1 MPLGRGERP
10 NPVTARYNP
19 VGVTLASSL
28 LFAIAIATA
37 VPSVA
42 HAQHDHGAVEHT
54 HHATWSASAALVAA
68 RFSTPSFV
76 GDYQGIAPAVHWTS
90 MRFAASIGAPL
101 YRITKNGA
109 TDYGPGDIVGSG
121 QLVLFGAHARAAGLA
136 LAVSAPTGSERDR
149 LGMGHVMV
157 MPAAWASYGIG
168 DAVVAASFGYGRAL
182 GAGGGHADHGGG
194 PLVDPMNF
202 SELTWSA
209 TGDLRLART
218 LSAGVKLVGAVALDD
233 AGKDRVT
240 GGARVTWGTGRVQ
253 TTAELQG
260 GFVGDPFEVRGVL
273 ASLVRF

>member
-1 MPLGRGERP
+1 M
-10 NPVTARYNP
+10 
-19 VGVTLASSL
+19 TLAPRL
-28 LFAIAIATA
+28 LFAIAIA
-37 VPSVA
+37 VSGVA
-42 HAQHDHGAVEHT
+42 HAQHDHGAVEHP
-54 HHATWSASAALVAA
+54 HHATWSASAALIAA

-76 GDYQGIAPAVHWTS
+76 GDYQGISPAAHWTS
-90 MRFAASIGAPL
+90 MRLAASIVAPL

-109 TDYGPGDIVGSG
+109 TDYGPGDVMAHG
-121 QLVLFGAHARAAGLA
+121 QLVLLGAHARAAGVA
-136 LAVSAPTGSERDR
+136 LAVSVPTGSERER

-157 MPAAWASYGIG
+157 MPAAWASYGVG
-168 DAVVAASFGYGRAL
+168 EAVFAGSVGYGRAI
-182 GAGGGHADHGGG
+182 GAGGEHADHGGG

-218 LSAGVKLVGAVALDD
+218 LSAGVKLGGAVALGE
-233 AGKDRVT
+233 AGTDRVS

-260 GFVGDPFEVRGVL
+260 GFVGAPFEVRGVL